1 MDGGAFDAR
10 VAGAGLA
17 GFARTAGR
25 AGSVIFASRAW
36 RARHA
41 CLALIS
47 RTINEEGGFL
57 QGVE

>member
-17 GFARTAGR
+17 RKAGR
-25 AGSVIFASRAW
+25 AGSVIFASRAC

>member
-17 GFARTAGR
+17 RQAGR
-25 AGSVIFASRAW
+25 AGSVIFASRAC